1 MNLKYRKRLLLLLS
15 FFIFTTDSVKA
26 FASPSFAYSEE
37 EWERLR
43 NNTMEYDELTGLVHE
58 YNGTVLNNQLDL
70 TKKRDDPTADDVA
83 QVYRDAA
90 DDLRGTITGDS
101 DLADAIAEAQARQL
115 ELNADNNV
123 FDLEVYRLT
132 YDQTERNLVMMA
144 QADMI
149 DHQQALVRLEIQKQ
163 NRELQKELLCVKES
177 QEQIGVAASID
188 VLSAKKDLQ
197 NTEAGITETEASV
210 QRLRQT
216 LCVMLGWDYDASPD
230 IKEIPETDKS
240 RIDNMNPDLDVEKAV
255 ANNYSLKI
263 NQRKFINAE
272 SEITKQTLQNTMI
285 DNKKKIGASL
295 QSQYQTVLQSEIAY
309 EEAKINFELENR
321 NMEIAEQKK
330 QLGSISSLEYLQQQ
344 TNYLS
349 KKAEVT
355 ITDLDLFQAMER
367 YDWFVNG
374 MAPVE

>member
-1 MNLKYRKRLLLLLS
+1 MNFKHRQRLFLLLS
-15 FFIFTTDSVKA
+15 VFLLMNNSIEV

-43 NNTMEYDELTGLVHE
+43 DNNMEYGELAGLIRE
-58 YNGTVLNNQLDL
+58 YNATVLNNQLDL
-70 TKKRDDPTADDVA
+70 SKKRDDPTADDVA

-90 DDLRGTITGDS
+90 DDLRGSITGDS

-115 ELNADNNV
+115 ELSADNNV

-132 YDQTERNLVMMA
+132 YEQTEKNLVMMA

-149 DHQQALVRLEIQKQ
+149 AYQQALVRLEIQKQ
-163 NRELQKELLCVKES
+163 NRELQKEFLRVKES
-177 QEQIGVAASID
+177 QEQVGSTTYID

-197 NTEAGITETEASV
+197 NMDAGIAETEASI
-210 QRLRQT
+210 QRLKQT
-216 LCVMLGWDYDASPD
+216 LCVMLGWNYDASPD
-230 IKEIPETDKS
+230 VQEVPGTDRS
-240 RIDNMNPDLDVEKAV
+240 RIENMNPELDADQAV

-263 NQRKFINAE
+263 NQRKFENAE

-285 DNKKKIGASL
+285 DNKKKIGATL
-295 QSQYQTVLQSEIAY
+295 RTQYQSVLQAEIAY
-309 EEAKINFELENR
+309 DEAKNNFDLENR

-330 QLGSISSLEYLQQQ
+330 HLGSISNLGYLQQQ

-349 KKAEVT
+349 KKAELK
-355 ITDLDLFQAMER
+355 IADLNLFQAMET
-367 YDWFVNG
+367 YDWSVNG
-374 MAPVE
+374 MASVK